1 MQRLILFFIFLLLV
15 GCGKNSP
22 INIYD
27 SDEYKNLTKKEIIVG
42 ESVWVTTCFRCHM
55 YGNMGGASVRDKAH
69 FEQLAAKGFDQLYES
84 VLNGMEG
91 EEGVMPAKGT
101 CFSCSEDE
109 IKKSVYYIFHL
120 AKKIQDAELA
130 KKEIKI
136 E

>member
-1 MQRLILFFIFLLLV
+1 MQRLILFFIILLVV
-15 GCGKNSP
+15 GCGGKSP
-22 INIYD
+22 VNIYD
-27 SDEYKNLTKKEIIVG
+27 SEEYKSLTKKEIIVG

-55 YGNMGGASVRDKAH
+55 YGNMGAASVRNKVH

-101 CFSCSEDE
+101 CFSCSEDD
-109 IKKSVYYIFHL
+109 IKYSVYYIFHL

-130 KKEIKI
+130 EKEKNI